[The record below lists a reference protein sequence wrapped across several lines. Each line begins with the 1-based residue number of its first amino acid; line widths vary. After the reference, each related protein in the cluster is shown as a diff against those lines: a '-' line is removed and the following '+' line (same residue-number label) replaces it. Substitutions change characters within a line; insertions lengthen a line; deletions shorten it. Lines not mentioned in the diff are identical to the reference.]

1 MDKKNN
7 NYNFNS
13 IDLLIYIWNKK
24 GILILISGIAFIA
37 SIIISLSI
45 TPMFKSKVVLFPAA
59 SVSISKTLLATTAL
73 STEVR
78 DVLSF
83 GEEEEAERMLQIL
96 NSDFIRWKII
106 DKHNLMEHYDIDPES
121 KYPFTQLYS
130 QYTSNISAQ
139 RTQYMSIEIEVL
151 DKDPEMAATI
161 ANDIAG
167 LIDSTMFVM
176 QQQRATEAFKLVE
189 REYKKVQHEIS
200 ELNDSL
206 RQLGQLGV
214 IDYESQSAVL
224 NEAYANALIDNNT
237 RALNRINNKLDLLS
251 KYGGNYLA
259 IKRILEKQTE
269 YLSNLQAKYAQAKI
283 NKEQKLPQVFIVDQA
298 YAAEKKAKPKRS
310 IIVIVSTISAFFLGL
325 LTLLVVDSV
334 KKRI

>member
-1 MDKKNN
+1 MENQNN

-13 IDLLIYIWNKK
+13 TDLLIYIWKK
-24 GILILISGIAFIA
+24 RGILIAITSIAFIG
-37 SIIISLSI
+37 SIIISLLI
-45 TPMFKSKVVLFPAA
+45 TPMYKSKVVLFPAA
-59 SVSISKTLLATTAL
+59 SVSISKTLLATTSL

-106 DKHNLMEHYDIDPES
+106 EKYNLMEHYDIDQS
-121 KYPFTQLYS
+121 SAYPQTQLYN
-130 QYTSNISAQ
+130 QYSSNINAK

-151 DKDPEMAATI
+151 DKDPKYAADI

-176 QQQRATEAFKLVE
+176 QQKRATEAYKLVE
-189 REYKKVQHEIS
+189 REYNKVENQIAR
-200 ELNDSL
+200 LNDSL
-206 RQLGQLGV
+206 QHIGQLGV
-214 IDYESQSAVL
+214 TDYEAQSTVL
-224 NEAYANALIDNNT
+224 NEAYAKALLENNKS
-237 RALNRINNKLDLLS
+237 AMNRIQKQLDVLS
-251 KYGGNYLA
+251 KYGGNYLT

-283 NKEQKLPQVFIVDQA
+283 NKEQKLPQIFIVDQA
-298 YAAEKKAKPKRS
+298 YPSEKKAKPKRS
-310 IIVIVSTISAFFLGL
+310 VIVIVTTASVFFLSIL
-325 LTLLVVDSV
+325 VLLVIDSV
-334 KKRI
+334 KKRL